1 MATTT
6 TKEAKSVAVHL
17 KPVTAKPLPIHGKKA
32 KIVALPEYN
41 VARFTEDEPLFR
53 KSLANLMFA
62 HGWDPDSI
70 VGVRKVINANE
81 ALTCTELLQK
91 QRDKLAG
98 FGELKQVMHTFTRG
112 DGDRKQSVKVTLAM
126 LLAEFDI
133 TYNVVNGIVP
143 PLGDDVLIVFKGFQR
158 TQSLLA
164 ANAALRQVGGLIGH
178 ILANTYDFVSMV
190 KEQYPDLEDVTAI
203 EAKATG
209 MYEDG
214 CGRENFVK
222 NEGTTRVRGID
233 HFRNGMKIFDT
244 WGRIDGF
251 QAQCRKVMGA
261 SAGQKVAAIKRLG
274 LDYALEWKEA
284 LNGKSLEQEILSV
297 DSKIAYDS
305 LDGMTCLNY
314 ANKYKTV
321 GKDTIPL
328 DVTFDDIRS
337 YMLGEK
343 KAVPSYTLASV
354 LSRLK
359 SSTSPA
365 LRAIVEV
372 IEQGETS
379 ETQRKLTALVM
390 MEDLVTKDIQERAAQ
405 ILAGI
410 EAVTE

>member
-1 MATTT
+1 MT
-6 TKEAKSVAVHL
+6 TKEAKAVAVHL
-17 KPVTAKPLPIHGKKA
+17 KPVTAKPLPVHGKKA
-32 KIVALPEYN
+32 KIVALPEFN
-41 VARFTEDEPLFR
+41 IARFTEDEPFFR
-53 KSLANLMFA
+53 KSLANLMFS
-62 HGWDPDSI
+62 HGWDVDSI
-70 VGVRKVINANE
+70 IGVRKVVNAVE
-81 ALTCTELLQK
+81 AAVCTELLQK
-91 QRDKLAG
+91 QRDKIASH
-98 FGELKQVMHTFTRG
+98 GELKQVMHTFTRG
-112 DGDRKQSVKVTLAM
+112 EGDSKQSVKVTLEM
-126 LLAEFDI
+126 LLAEFDT
-133 TYNVVNGIVP
+133 TYNVVNGVVT

-158 TQSLLA
+158 TQSLIA

-178 ILANTYDFVSMV
+178 ILANTYDFLASS
-190 KEQYPDLEDVTAI
+190 KEQYPDLEGAELEAKAI
-203 EAKATG
+203 EAYK
-209 MYEDG
+209 EE

-222 NEGTTRVRGID
+222 NEGTTRIRGID
-233 HFRNGMKIFDT
+233 HFRNGMEIFKT
-244 WGRIDGF
+244 WGKIDGF

-284 LNGKSLEQEILSV
+284 LGGKSLEQEILSV

-305 LDGMTCLNY
+305 LDGMTCLNF

-328 DVTFDDIRS
+328 DVTFEAIRA
-337 YMLGEK
+337 YVLGEQ
-343 KAVPSYTLASV
+343 KAVPSYTLAGV

-390 MEDLVTKDIQERAAQ
+390 MGELVTKEIQERAAE
-405 ILAGI
+405 ILAGV
-410 EAVTE
+410 EVVAE